1 MPKELLHAS
10 NSDDDIARKPNSGR
24 RQCVVDRSYLL
35 KIGDERGGI
44 GITETV
50 EEAIRHYRNEG
61 TMIRSQAKPN
71 GMVPVLIAI
80 AGRDSPVT
88 LREIASDKPPER
100 HVRDHFT
107 TEFLA
112 VTSLAA
118 VDTRDVFTA
127 GDNGGIGFE
136 MC

>member
-10 NSDDDIARKPNSGR
+10 NADDDIARKPNSSR
-24 RQCVVDRSYLL
+24 RQFVVDRSYLL
-35 KIGDERGGI
+35 EIGDERGGI

-88 LREIASDKPPER
+88 LREIA
-100 HVRDHFT
+100 
-107 TEFLA
+107 
-112 VTSLAA
+112 
-118 VDTRDVFTA
+118 
-127 GDNGGIGFE
+127 GDNRPSGMSATTSPPSFSP
-136 MC
+136 

>member
-1 MPKELLHAS
+1 
-10 NSDDDIARKPNSGR
+10 
-24 RQCVVDRSYLL
+24 
-35 KIGDERGGI
+35 
-44 GITETV
+44 
-50 EEAIRHYRNEG
+50 
-61 TMIRSQAKPN
+61 MIRSEAKPN

-107 TEFLA
+107 TKCLA